1 MGEITAAAVALVLKR
16 KPRSDLPPCLIP
28 APTRP
33 ISCSF
38 MRPRLK
44 ISNLISLQDARSS
57 AAVGFDLVSFN
68 LTRGDER
75 KLSAAMIWNL
85 VQWISGPDIVLEMN
99 GASLPELADIQQSF
113 QPGYLTLPLAE
124 RSQAADLSGLPPL
137 ILKAEVMDDPEALAQ
152 LAAAQTDLRF
162 ELHLTQLADVARF
175 APVLG
180 RSLLHFPSLD
190 EAEAYLRSDAPVAWG
205 LSLDREAEEEPGVL
219 DYERIDQFIEV
230 FEDHYGTP
238 E

>member
-75 KLSAAMIWNL
+75 
-85 VQWISGPDIVLEMN
+85 PDIVLEMN
-99 GASLPELADIQQSF
+99 GASLSELAHIQQSF
-113 QPGYLTLPLAE
+113 QPGYLTLRLAE